1 MLSVGTR
8 RAAPLLGLLV
18 LTLWGCGAA
27 ERVEISQARK
37 VTDPADPAG
46 ADMDL
51 RFHGETGHDHG
62 GSGETT
68 PSSSGPSE
76 LPFDWVTPEG
86 WTTAPSTSMRVINFV
101 VGAGAECYLTVLPG
115 SAGGINANVNRWR
128 GQFSLEQQSAAE
140 IAAMP
145 QIPLL
150 GQPAMLIELEGD
162 YKGMGDSAAKDW
174 ALRGAIQEAG
184 RFTAFVKMT
193 GPREVVAAQ
202 ASNFDLFCTSLV
214 PIASGTGSSSASTE
228 APSNV
233 PSGDG
238 LPPAKGRAGDFA
250 YDVPEGWT
258 DAGAKSM
265 RAINLAFG
273 TVGQCYLIE
282 LTGDAGGLL
291 PNLNRWRGEVGMEPL
306 TEAGIAQLERVPMLG
321 TEVPLFEGSGTYQGM
336 GGPGGGDMQVFGVA
350 LIRDTTSLFI
360 KLVAPVTEA
369 EPERAK
375 FLALLASLEEL

>member
-1 MLSVGTR
+1 M
-8 RAAPLLGLLV
+8 GLLV
-18 LTLWGCGAA
+18 LTICGCGAG
-27 ERVEISQARK
+27 ERVEISESRK

-51 RFHGETGHDHG
+51 RFHGESGHDHG
-62 GSGETT
+62 GAGDSTA
-68 PSSSGPSE
+68 SNSGPSE
-76 LPFDWVTPEG
+76 LPFDWVTPDG
-86 WTTAPSTSMRVINFV
+86 WGSAPTTSLRVINLV
-101 VGAGAECYLTVLPG
+101 PGEGAECYLTVLPG
-115 SAGGINANVNRWR
+115 TAGGVDANVNRWR
-128 GQFSLEQQSAAE
+128 GQFGLADQTAEE
-140 IAAMP
+140 IAALP

-150 GQPAMLIELEGD
+150 GQPATLIQLEGAFS
-162 YKGMGDSAAKDW
+162 GMGDSATDDW

-214 PIASGTGSSSASTE
+214 PVASGTGGSSATTS

-238 LPPAKGRAGDFA
+238 LPPAEGRAGDFG
-250 YDVPEGWT
+250 YEIPSGWT

-265 RAINLAFG
+265 RAVNLAFG
-273 TVGQCYLIE
+273 TVGQCYVIE
-282 LTGDAGGLL
+282 LGGDAGGLL

-306 TEAGIAQLERVPMLG
+306 DEAGLALLERVPLLG
-321 TEVPLFEGSGTYQGM
+321 TEVHLFEGRGTYQGM

-360 KLVAPVTEA
+360 KLVAPADEA
-369 EPERAK
+369 ESERANFVA
-375 FLALLASLEEL
+375 FLASMEEL